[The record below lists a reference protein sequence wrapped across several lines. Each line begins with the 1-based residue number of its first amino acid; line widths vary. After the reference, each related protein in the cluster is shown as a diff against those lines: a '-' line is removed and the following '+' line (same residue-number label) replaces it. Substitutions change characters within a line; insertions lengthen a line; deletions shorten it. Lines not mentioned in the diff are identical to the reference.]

1 MREPQLAEARA
12 RLKAAEANLTLARIK
27 RSRCELRA
35 PFAGRLQSKN
45 IGLGQFIQ
53 PGDKLARIYSTD
65 VAEIR
70 LPLSSSQLG
79 FLDLPLGAP
88 ELEPFDKAQDRLG
101 RGPKVS
107 LSAQFAGKMQ
117 TWEGRIVRTEGT
129 LDESTGVLYAVAEV
143 QAPYQQKDNRPPLLS
158 RLFVQAEIEG
168 KAMQGVFVLPQLA
181 MNASQEVL
189 LVDAGQK
196 LHIRRVDVLRNE
208 PDRILVKGG
217 LNAGDRLVI
226 SGIDV
231 PVEGMTVRV
240 DENANSEPTKAG

>member
-1 MREPQLAEARA
+1 
-12 RLKAAEANLTLARIK
+12 
-27 RSRCELRA
+27 
-35 PFAGRLQSKN
+35 
-45 IGLGQFIQ
+45 
-53 PGDKLARIYSTD
+53 
-65 VAEIR
+65 
-70 LPLSSSQLG
+70 
-79 FLDLPLGAP
+79 
-88 ELEPFDKAQDRLG
+88 
-101 RGPKVS
+101 
-107 LSAQFAGKMQ
+107 MQ

-240 DENANSEPTKAG
+240 DENANSERAKADSR